1 VPAAA
6 LSFDLGYSY
15 VHAEYTDFDVA
26 NGTGGFFD
34 YTDRKFAG
42 VPKHQFNATVNFT
55 PIADDQTGKVT
66 LSGSY
71 TYRSSF
77 FINKLFQTGAQVRT
91 QAGFSPALVS
101 AIPDHP
107 AGVSI
112 PGVGLFNGRI
122 AWENVMGTRF
132 GVALYGKNLANKLY
146 ANSGLSLCESLGTI
160 TNTYG
165 DPRTYGIEVSF
176 RF

>member
-1 VPAAA
+1 LLLSA
-6 LSFDLGYSY
+6 LLQLTSS
-15 VHAEYTDFDVA
+15 
-26 NGTGGFFD
+26 NGLLSPLAKCCQRSCFVFF
-34 YTDRKFAG
+34 RA
-42 VPKHQFNATVNFT
+42 
-55 PIADDQTGKVT
+55 
-66 LSGSY
+66 
-71 TYRSSF
+71 
-77 FINKLFQTGAQVRT
+77 GAQVRT